1 MYYFWKG
8 KLSLAALAVLPW
20 PMRKHQRDR
29 MEKVDWVTRAAGD
42 RQTDRQTDAR
52 LYPVERHHL
61 MPFGSQI
68 SPHPGS
74 IFRSPVNQREAM
86 PRERGEQ

>member
-1 MYYFWKG
+1 
-8 KLSLAALAVLPW
+8 
-20 PMRKHQRDR
+20 

-52 LYPVERHHL
+52 LYPAERHHL

-68 SPHPGS
+68 FPRPGS
-74 IFRSPVNQREAM
+74 IFRSPENQKEVM
-86 PRERGEQ
+86 PREGGSSEFSPLKIKRQEIISID